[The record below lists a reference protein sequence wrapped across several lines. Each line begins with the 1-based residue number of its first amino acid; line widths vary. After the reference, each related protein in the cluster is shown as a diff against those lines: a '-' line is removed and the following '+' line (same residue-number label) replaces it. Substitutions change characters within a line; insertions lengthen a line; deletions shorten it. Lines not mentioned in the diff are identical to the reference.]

1 MANTFKLEI
10 VTPESL
16 FYEGEAELV
25 IVRAMDGDEGFM
37 ASHSWACKLLDVGE
51 IWIQEAGQKDFKIA
65 AGAQGF
71 IDVKDEIMIFVDAAE
86 WPGDIDTSRAQ
97 NEKERAEAILNKR
110 KSGARMDEDDDKA
123 YKEAQV
129 SLSKA
134 LNRMKVAK
142 GGRRAKA

>member
-1 MANTFKLEI
+1 MANKFKLEI
-10 VTPESL
+10 VTPERL
-16 FYEGEAELV
+16 FYDGEAELV

-37 ASHSWACKLLDVGE
+37 AGHSWACKLLDVGE

-71 IDVKDEIMIFVDAAE
+71 IDVKDDMMIFIDAAE

-97 NEKERAEAILNKR
+97 NEKERAEAILNSR
-110 KSGARMDEDDDKA
+110 KGGVPADDNDEEYREAR
-123 YKEAQV
+123 V
-129 SLSKA
+129 SLNKA